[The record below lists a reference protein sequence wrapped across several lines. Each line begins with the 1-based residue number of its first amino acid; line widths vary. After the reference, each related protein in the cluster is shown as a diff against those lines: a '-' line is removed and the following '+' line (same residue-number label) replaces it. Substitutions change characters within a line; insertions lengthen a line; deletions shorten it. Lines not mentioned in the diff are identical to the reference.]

1 MNDFARQNAY
11 AEWKKQ
17 AKWCD
22 FLRYK
27 IMDIKQQITIQ
38 INYINN
44 TDDDWLDDSLLRD
57 NINYRDELIGNLKDY
72 RDQIK
77 IEEKKCKNLKNEYML
92 RKIRI

>member
-1 MNDFARQNAY
+1 MNDFARHNTY
-11 AEWKKQ
+11 VEWKKQ

-22 FLRYK
+22 FLRDK
-27 IMDIKQQITIQ
+27 IMDIKNKITIQ

-44 TDDDWLDDSLLRD
+44 YDNWLGDSLLRD

-77 IEEKKCKNLKNEYML
+77 LEERKCKELKNEY
-92 RKIRI
+92 RRAIRI